1 MKRLPCISYP
11 DQLCEECLL
20 GKQFRNS
27 FPKDSNSRAKKPLEL
42 VHTDVCGP
50 IKPSPLDNKNKV
62 LKMRRALYG
71 LKQAPRA
78 WNSRIN
84 KDVQMEYVKFKD
96 QIADIFTKLLSRVGS
111 ESSQVGA
118 ELTEPLTV
126 DQVRLTV
133 DFDFDHKNRFFSS
146 VGEVA
151 NLLQRSRKEA
161 SVVEVEAEAEDEVE
175 AVVMDEVGILT
186 AVTSTTTRKEKA
198 QQEAV
203 GEAIQTRGTINLK
216 EEPSLTIEVKVSYSS
231 AIPLIQKVTSYTT
244 RTTKSL

>member
-118 ELTEPLTV
+118 ELTEPLT
-126 DQVRLTV
+126 
-133 DFDFDHKNRFFSS
+133 S